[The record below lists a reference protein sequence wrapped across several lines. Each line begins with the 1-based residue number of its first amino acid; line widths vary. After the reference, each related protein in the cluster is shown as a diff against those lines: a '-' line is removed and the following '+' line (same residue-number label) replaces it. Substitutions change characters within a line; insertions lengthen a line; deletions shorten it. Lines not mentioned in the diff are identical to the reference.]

1 VKLLRRRP
9 TTFDIQVHD
18 LTLHITAPDDYA
30 EESRAAALG
39 LWEQLQS
46 YAMRHPEFRQSKRP
60 LQAVAPD
67 APQIVREMVAAAG
80 SASVGPIFAVRGAVV
95 DEVGRLL
102 AGQASELTVGCGGD
116 YFVVTKKKM
125 KIAVKRRGGKP
136 LTLVVRSERSGLG
149 VSTVQSTD
157 GGPDGLAVLAE
168 TCMLA
173 DSAAAGVQAL
183 MSKPDGF
190 TRSLIYLRQVPG
202 VRGGVVM
209 SGDRIG
215 VAGSVEIAA

>member
-60 LQAVAPD
+60 LAEVAPD
-67 APQIVREMVAAAG
+67 APEIVREMVAAAG
-80 SASVGPIFAVRGAVV
+80 SASVGPIFAVRGAVM
-95 DEVGRLL
+95 DEVGRFL
-102 AGQASELTVGCGGD
+102 ASQASELTVGCGGD

-125 KIAVKRRGGKP
+125 KIAVKRRGGDP
-136 LTLVVRSERSGLG
+136 LTIVVRAERAG
-149 VSTVQSTD
+149 VGVATSQSAG
-157 GGPDGLAVLAE
+157 GGPDGMAVLAD

-183 MSKPDGF
+183 LSKPDGF
-190 TRSLIYLRQVPG
+190 ARALVYLRQVPG

-209 SGDRIG
+209 AGERIG